1 MKRTLLAF
9 GLAPLIPATI
19 CGVAGALN
27 VLLHQASFGGIAP
40 VLGGFLV
47 PFFFG
52 AVVSCVIAWTL
63 GVLAFLIFRALK
75 IEGWISYSL
84 AGLFLGATYAFLTK
98 QERTGGDLVFYFSAF
113 CFFGISAS
121 AGFWAIRRKEPI
133 QPPQTTTGSSAPD
146 RV

>member
-19 CGVAGALN
+19 YGIAGATN
-27 VLLHQASFGGIAP
+27 VLLHPASFGGSAP

-52 AVVSCVIAWTL
+52 AVVSCAIAWTL
-63 GVLAFLIFRALK
+63 GVLSFLVFRALK

-84 AGLFLGATYAFLTK
+84 VGLILGAAYAFLTK
-98 QERTGGDLVFYFSAF
+98 QERAGGDLVFYFSAF
-113 CFFGISAS
+113 CFFGVSAS
-121 AGFWAIRRKEPI
+121 AGFWAIRRKAPNQVPEP
-133 QPPQTTTGSSAPD
+133 TASGRGSS
-146 RV
+146 

>member
-19 CGVAGALN
+19 YGVAGAAN
-27 VLLHQASFGGIAP
+27 VLLHPASFGGTAP

-52 AVVSCVIAWTL
+52 AVVACVIAWTL
-63 GVLAFLIFRALK
+63 GVLAFLVFRALK

-98 QERTGGDLVFYFSAF
+98 QERAGGDLAFYFSAF
-113 CFFGISAS
+113 CFFGVSAS
-121 AGFWAIRRKEPI
+121 AGFWAIRRREPI